1 MQTSKVRNDNLM
13 FPIDIYDIVNSENNI
28 RTVSEALKIIKNA
41 ASDVVIPTENHSE
54 EVFVQNDKN
63 IVDLTE
69 DEPNKT
75 DLIFTKQCAKDRVF
89 CVLYGVYK
97 PYKKHKVWSEDGV
110 LLASSLMV
118 TLFDNQGKM

>member
-1 MQTSKVRNDNLM
+1 MQTSKVHNDNLM

-28 RTVSEALKIIKNA
+28 RTVSEALKMIKNT
-41 ASDVVIPTENHSE
+41 ASDVIPTENHSE
-54 EVFVQNDKN
+54 EVFVHNDKN

-69 DEPNKT
+69 DESNKT
-75 DLIFTKQCAKDRVF
+75 DLISTKRCAKDRVF

-110 LLASSLMV
+110 LLASGLMV

>member
-1 MQTSKVRNDNLM
+1 MQTSKVHNDNLM

-28 RTVSEALKIIKNA
+28 RTVSEALKMIKNT
-41 ASDVVIPTENHSE
+41 ASDVIPTENHSE
-54 EVFVQNDKN
+54 EVFVHNDKN

-69 DEPNKT
+69 DESNKT
-75 DLIFTKQCAKDRVF
+75 DSISTKRCAKDRVF

-110 LLASSLMV
+110 LLASNLMV